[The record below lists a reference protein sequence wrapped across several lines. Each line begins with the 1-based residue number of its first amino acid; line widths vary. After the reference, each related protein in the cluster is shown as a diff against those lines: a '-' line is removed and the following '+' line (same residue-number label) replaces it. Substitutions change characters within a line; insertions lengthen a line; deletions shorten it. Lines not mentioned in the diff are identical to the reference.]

1 MSDRIGAAIGLK
13 QVERKVLLTC
23 GGWALLSLLVF
34 GGGMAL
40 RDRPDWFVLL
50 VSLLKIGSFLL
61 ATALCWRNAMHPS
74 ILSGRNVWQAIAL
87 GMAFYALGDI
97 TVILWRSLWG
107 MTSTVSLGDVFY
119 GASYLFLALGL
130 LLAVIPRP
138 INLSLP
144 QTLGIS
150 FTGIVGIVLAS
161 WINFYAPTAA
171 PELPINSA
179 EIVQAEVLKTDGAI
193 TSSTDV
199 AVLAVQ
205 SADSKGAAAGAI
217 TSSSK
222 SAPAIIRTNDE
233 RLSGIASHLGLLYVA
248 GDCALVVMAV
258 ALLVAFWGGSYS
270 EAWKLVALAGLCL
283 YVADMFLIYQ
293 IGQGEYRQGAPWEI
307 FWILSA
313 LFFSLS
319 AGVEHGLS
327 TQLKQRSHR
336 RHRL

>member
-1 MSDRIGAAIGLK
+1 MSNRIGTAIGLK

-61 ATALCWRNAMHPS
+61 ATALCWRNTMHPS

-130 LLAVIPRP
+130 LLAVMPRP

-161 WINFYAPTAA
+161 WINFYAPTTA

-179 EIVQAEVLKTDGAI
+179 EIVQAEILQTNGAMAEPLQRRI
-193 TSSTDV
+193 ATSTD

-205 SADSKGAAAGAI
+205 PADSKGAAAGAI
-217 TSSSK
+217 ASSSK
-222 SAPAIIRTNDE
+222 SAPAIIRTIDE

-258 ALLVAFWGGSYS
+258 ALLVAFWGDRKS
-270 EAWKLVALAGLCL
+270 V
-283 YVADMFLIYQ
+283 V
-293 IGQGEYRQGAPWEI
+293 
-307 FWILSA
+307 
-313 LFFSLS
+313 
-319 AGVEHGLS
+319 
-327 TQLKQRSHR
+327 
-336 RHRL
+336 